1 MKQINVVKNQNIF
14 FLISIV
20 IIAIGLLF
28 LVFGGI
34 NLDIQ
39 FSGGTRIL
47 IETNGEVDSNKAEEL
62 VEKAIGK
69 SVTAQT
75 QKTNNPA
82 SENETIYMLRL
93 DIASEETLSTEERDL
108 VVDLITENFDVKEGG
123 NQEMLSVEPS
133 IGRETLLNGLKAVL
147 IASVLII
154 LYVTWRFSTMHGFA
168 AAITA
173 IIALIHDVAITF
185 TLYPIFKY
193 PLGEVF
199 ITAALTIIG
208 YSLNNTIVIY
218 DRIRENFK
226 LMRKST
232 PDEIVNT
239 SVNQSLTRTI
249 NSTTTTLIAV
259 VTLYISAS
267 VSNIS
272 SLKEFSLPLIIGLVA
287 GTYSSL
293 FIAGPLWLTWRKRAS
308 MKRALKKA

>member
-1 MKQINVVKNQNIF
+1 MKRLNVIKNQNIF
-14 FLISIV
+14 FLISVV

-28 LVFGGI
+28 LVFGGL

-82 SENETIYMLRL
+82 SENEVIYMLRL

-133 IGRETLLNGLKAVL
+133 IGRETLLNGLKAVV

-154 LYVTWRFSTMHGFA
+154 LYVTWRFSSMHGFA

-173 IIALIHDVAITF
+173 IIALLHDVAITF
-185 TLYPIFKY
+185 ALYPVFKY

-218 DRIRENFK
+218 DRIRENIRIMK
-226 LMRKST
+226 KST
-232 PDEIVNT
+232 LDDIVN
-239 SVNQSLTRTI
+239 SSINQSLSRTI
-249 NSTTTTLIAV
+249 NSTVTTLIAV
-259 VTLYISAS
+259 VVLYISAS
-267 VSNIS
+267 ISNIS
-272 SLKEFSLPLIIGLVA
+272 SLKEFSLPLIVGLIA

-293 FIAGPLWLTWRKRAS
+293 FIASPLWLIWRRKVS
-308 MKRALKKA
+308 LNKSLKKA

>member
-1 MKQINVVKNQNIF
+1 MKRINVIKNQNIF
-14 FLISIV
+14 FLISVV

-28 LVFGGI
+28 LVFGGL

-39 FSGGTRIL
+39 FRGGTRIL

-82 SENETIYMLRL
+82 SENEVIYMLRL

-133 IGRETLLNGLKAVL
+133 IGRETLLNGLKAVV

-154 LYVTWRFSTMHGFA
+154 LYVTWRFSSMHGFA

-173 IIALIHDVAITF
+173 IIALLHDVAITF
-185 TLYPIFKY
+185 ALYPVFKY

-218 DRIRENFK
+218 DRIRENIRIMK
-226 LMRKST
+226 KST
-232 PDEIVNT
+232 LDDIVN
-239 SVNQSLTRTI
+239 SSINQSLSRTI
-249 NSTTTTLIAV
+249 NSTVTTLIAV
-259 VTLYISAS
+259 VVLYISAS
-267 VSNIS
+267 ISNIS
-272 SLKEFSLPLIIGLVA
+272 SLKEFSLPLIVGLIA

-293 FIAGPLWLTWRKRAS
+293 FIASPLWLIWRRKVS
-308 MKRALKKA
+308 LNKSLKKA

>member
-1 MKQINVVKNQNIF
+1 MKQLNIIKNQNKYF
-14 FLISIV
+14 FISLAIIV
-20 IIAIGLLF
+20 IGLIF
-28 LVFGGI
+28 YIVNGVQ
-34 NLDIQ
+34 LDIQ
-39 FSGGTRIL
+39 FSGGTRIM
-47 IETNGEVDSNKAEEL
+47 IETNGEVDSNQAEVL
-62 VEKAIGK
+62 VENALGK

-75 QKTNNPA
+75 QKTNNPGA
-82 SENETIYMLRL
+82 EGEVIYMLRL
-93 DIASEETLSTEERDL
+93 DIASEETLTPEERDL
-108 VVDLITENFDVKEGG
+108 VIDIISENFDVKEGG

-133 IGRETLLNGLKAVL
+133 IGRETLLNGLKAVV

-154 LYVTWRFSTMHGFA
+154 LYVTWRFSSMHGFA

-173 IIALIHDVAITF
+173 IIALLHDVAITF
-185 TLYPIFKY
+185 ALYPVFKY

-239 SVNQSLTRTI
+239 SISQSLTRTI
-249 NSTTTTLIAV
+249 NSTVTTLIAV

>member
-1 MKQINVVKNQNIF
+1 MKRLNVIKNQNIF
-14 FLISIV
+14 FLISVV

-28 LVFGGI
+28 LVFGGL

-39 FSGGTRIL
+39 FRGGTRIL

-82 SENETIYMLRL
+82 SENEVIYMLRL

-133 IGRETLLNGLKAVL
+133 IGRETLLNGLKAVV

-154 LYVTWRFSTMHGFA
+154 LYVTWRFSSMHGFA

-173 IIALIHDVAITF
+173 IIALLHDVAITF
-185 TLYPIFKY
+185 ALYPVFKY

-218 DRIRENFK
+218 DRIRENIRIMK
-226 LMRKST
+226 KST
-232 PDEIVNT
+232 LDDIVN
-239 SVNQSLTRTI
+239 SSINQSLSRTI
-249 NSTTTTLIAV
+249 NSTVTTLIAV
-259 VTLYISAS
+259 VVLYISAS
-267 VSNIS
+267 ISNIS
-272 SLKEFSLPLIIGLVA
+272 SLKEFSLPLIVGLIA

-293 FIAGPLWLTWRKRAS
+293 FIASPLWLIWRRKVS
-308 MKRALKKA
+308 LNKSLKKA

>member
-239 SVNQSLTRTI
+239 SISQSLTRTI
-249 NSTTTTLIAV
+249 NSTVTTLIAV

>member
-123 NQEMLSVEPS
+123 NKEMLSVEPS

>member
-293 FIAGPLWLTWRKRAS
+293 FIAGPLWLIWRKRAS

>member
-1 MKQINVVKNQNIF
+1 MKRINVIKNQNIF
-14 FLISIV
+14 FLISII

-28 LVFGGI
+28 LVFGGL

-39 FSGGTRIL
+39 FRGGTRIL

-82 SENETIYMLRL
+82 SENEVIYMLRL

-133 IGRETLLNGLKAVL
+133 IGRETLLNGLKAVV

-154 LYVTWRFSTMHGFA
+154 LYVTWRFSSMHGFA

-173 IIALIHDVAITF
+173 IIALLHDVAITF
-185 TLYPIFKY
+185 ALYPVFKY

-218 DRIRENFK
+218 DRIRENIRIMK
-226 LMRKST
+226 KST
-232 PDEIVNT
+232 LDDIVN
-239 SVNQSLTRTI
+239 SSINQSLSRTI
-249 NSTTTTLIAV
+249 NSTVTTLIAV
-259 VTLYISAS
+259 VVLYISAS
-267 VSNIS
+267 ISNIS
-272 SLKEFSLPLIIGLVA
+272 SLKEFSLPLIVGLIA

-293 FIAGPLWLTWRKRAS
+293 FIASPLWLIWRRKVS
-308 MKRALKKA
+308 LNKSLKKA